1 MARLEYKWIVAIV
14 MVFGLFMELLDMTIT
29 NVALPVLANTFD
41 ASTTGIEWIVT
52 GYLLSLA
59 VFIPVSGWVGDRYG
73 TKRTFIFALITFTSA
88 SLLCAFAWNIE
99 SLIAFRVLQGIGGG
113 MLTPVGTAMLFR
125 AFPVNER
132 ARVAALITIPTIV
145 APASGPILG
154 GYLVEYHSWHAI
166 FLINIPI
173 GVIALVFSALYLQ
186 EHREPD
192 AGRLDIPGFVF
203 GATGLASLGYAL
215 SQAGDRGFGNLV
227 VGGFGFGGLALM
239 AIFVAS
245 ELRAPRP
252 MIDIRL
258 FRYRLFTSGNLV
270 MFFSGAAFGGLLFL
284 LPLMLQSEMG
294 MSPLESGLTTFPSAI
309 GVMLTATLAG
319 KLYNSIGPRRLMIAG
334 MAISALITLSFL
346 EIDAGTSAWTIRTL
360 LLIRGAAFG
369 LALVPLQAATFA
381 EVTGA
386 ETGQASAAFSVIR
399 QVSSSVGV
407 ALVATV
413 LTARL
418 GVHDAVMGSPATVSG
433 AFQAFHDTFVVA
445 TIITGMAIGAAFLV
459 SDKLAAGSM
468 NRETAEAQPFAL
480 EEDEALELA
489 AV

>member
-14 MVFGLFMELLDMTIT
+14 FIFGLFMELLDMTIT
-29 NVALPVLANTFD
+29 NVALPVLGTTFN
-41 ASTTGIEWIVT
+41 ASATGIEWIVT

-59 VFIPVSGWVGDRYG
+59 VFIPVSGWVGDRFG
-73 TKRTFIFALITFTSA
+73 TKKTFMFALVTFTVA
-88 SLLCAFAWNIE
+88 SMLCALAWNIE

-154 GYLVEYHSWHAI
+154 GYLVEYHSWHSI

-173 GVIALVFSALYLQ
+173 GLIALVFSALYLQ
-186 EHREPD
+186 EHREPE
-192 AGRLDIPGFVF
+192 AGRLDIPGFIF
-203 GATGLASLGYAL
+203 GAAGLASVVYAL
-215 SQAGDRGFGNLV
+215 SQAGDRGFGDPIV
-227 VGGFGFGGLALM
+227 VGFGLGGLALM
-239 AIFVAS
+239 ATFVVA
-245 ELRAPRP
+245 ELRASRP

-319 KLYNSIGPRRLMIAG
+319 KLYNSVGPRRLMIAG

-360 LLIRGAAFG
+360 MLIRGAAFG

-418 GVHDAVMGSPATVSG
+418 SAHDAVMGNPGTVSG
-433 AFQAFHDTFVVA
+433 AFVAFHDTFIVA
-445 TIITGMAIGAAFLV
+445 TIVTALAIGAAFLV
-459 SDKLAAGSM
+459 SDKLAASTM
-468 NRETAEAQPFAL
+468 NAEAAESQPVVI
-480 EEDEALELA
+480 EEDELELA
-489 AV
+489 AD

>member
-1 MARLEYKWIVAIV
+1 MARLEYKWIVAV
-14 MVFGLFMELLDMTIT
+14 VCVFGLFRELLDMTIT
-29 NVALPVLANTFD
+29 NVALPDLATSFG

-59 VFIPVSGWVGDRYG
+59 VFIPISGWVGDRFG
-73 TKRTFIFALITFTSA
+73 TKRTFMFALVTFTAA
-88 SLLCAFAWNIE
+88 SLLCSFAWSID

-132 ARVAALITIPTIV
+132 ARVSAIITIPAIV
-145 APASGPILG
+145 APASGPVLG

-166 FLINIPI
+166 FWINIPI
-173 GVIALVFSALYLQ
+173 GLIALVFSALYLR
-186 EHREPD
+186 EHREPE
-192 AGRLDIPGFVF
+192 AGRLDIPGFIF
-203 GATGLASLGYAL
+203 GAAGLASLVYAL
-215 SQAGDRGFGNLV
+215 SQAGNRGWSNLV
-227 VGGFGFGGLALM
+227 VGGFGLFGIVLLAL
-239 AIFVAS
+239 FVAA
-245 ELRAPRP
+245 ELRATRP
-252 MIDIRL
+252 MIDIGL
-258 FRYRLFTSGNLV
+258 FRYRLFTAGNLV

-294 MSPLESGLTTFPSAI
+294 MTPLESGLTTFPSAI

-319 KLYNSIGPRRLMIAG
+319 KLYNSVGPRRLMIAG
-334 MAISALITLSFL
+334 MAISALITLAFL
-346 EIDAGTSAWTIRTL
+346 RVDAETSAWTIRAL
-360 LLIRGAAFG
+360 MLARGAAFG

-418 GVHDAVMGSPATVSG
+418 GVHDAIMGSAATVPG
-433 AFQAFHDTFVVA
+433 AFLAFHDTFIVA
-445 TIITGMAIGAAFLV
+445 TIITAVAIGAAFLV
-459 SDKLAAGSM
+459 SDKLAASTM
-468 NRETAEAQPFAL
+468 TIESAEVEPISI
-480 EEDEALELA
+480 EEEALELA
-489 AV
+489 AD